1 MYTIYIKK
9 VYIKY
14 NRLEVSILDIKQ
26 LSYFIAIV
34 EEGNISRAAKKLHMA
49 QPPLSN
55 QLKLLEEELGV
66 KLIERGARKIS
77 LTDVGE
83 ILYKR
88 AKHIVELTNTT
99 ITEIDDFEKGIQGTL
114 RLGTISSSGTA
125 LLNSRIIEFN
135 KKYPEVKF
143 EIHEGNTYELI
154 ELLNAGII
162 EVGVVRTP
170 FNSQNF
176 ECLYLDPEP
185 MIAVMSKNY
194 DIGNLG
200 NKISLKDLSD
210 KPLIIYRRFEKI
222 LLSEFKMMEVEPDIF
237 CVNDDARTTLLWAKS
252 GLGIGIV
259 PKSAVSLE
267 FSKNIKYKIIMEE
280 SLKTKVGAIWMKE
293 RYLSTLAKSFLEF
306 FH

>member
-1 MYTIYIKK
+1 M
-9 VYIKY
+9 
-14 NRLEVSILDIKQ
+14 DIKQ
-26 LSYFIAIV
+26 LLYFIAIV
-34 EEGNISRAAKKLHMA
+34 EEGNISCAAKKLHMA

-66 KLIERGARKIS
+66 KLIERGARKAS
-77 LTDVGE
+77 LTAVGE

-99 ITEIDDFEKGIQGTL
+99 ITEIGDFEKGIQGTL

-135 KKYPEVKF
+135 KKHPHVKF

-154 ELLNAGII
+154 DMLNSGII
-162 EVGVVRTP
+162 EVGIVRTP
-170 FNSQNF
+170 FKSQNF
-176 ECLYLDPEP
+176 ECLYLESEP
-185 MIAVMSKNY
+185 MVAVMSKDY
-194 DIGNLG
+194 DTGNLG
-200 NKISLKDLSD
+200 DKIYLKDLKN

-222 LLSEFKMMEVEPDIF
+222 LLSEFEMLEIEPNIF
-237 CVNDDARTTLLWAKS
+237 CINDDARTTLLWARA

-267 FSKNIKYKIIMEE
+267 FSKNVECKIIMEE

>member
-1 MYTIYIKK
+1 M
-9 VYIKY
+9 
-14 NRLEVSILDIKQ
+14 DIKQ
-26 LSYFIAIV
+26 LLYFIAIV
-34 EEGNISRAAKKLHMA
+34 EEGNISCAAKKLHMA

-66 KLIERGARKIS
+66 KLIERGVRKAS
-77 LTDVGE
+77 LTAAGE

-99 ITEIDDFEKGIQGTL
+99 ITEIGDFEKGIQGTL

-135 KKYPEVKF
+135 KKHPHVKF
-143 EIHEGNTYELI
+143 EIYEGNTYELI
-154 ELLNAGII
+154 DMLNSGII
-162 EVGVVRTP
+162 EVGIVRTP
-170 FNSQNF
+170 FKSQNF
-176 ECLYLDPEP
+176 ECLYLESEP
-185 MIAVMSKNY
+185 MVAVMSKDY
-194 DIGNLG
+194 DTGNLG
-200 NKISLKDLSD
+200 DKIYLKDLRN

-222 LLSEFKMMEVEPDIF
+222 LLSEFEMLEIEPNIF
-237 CVNDDARTTLLWAKS
+237 CINDDARTTLLWARA

-267 FSKNIKYKIIMEE
+267 FSKNVECKIIMEE